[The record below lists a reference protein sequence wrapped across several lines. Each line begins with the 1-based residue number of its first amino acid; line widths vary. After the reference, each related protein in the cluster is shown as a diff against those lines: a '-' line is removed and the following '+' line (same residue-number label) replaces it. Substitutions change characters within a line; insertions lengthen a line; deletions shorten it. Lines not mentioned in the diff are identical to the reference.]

1 MRKPFLSVIFI
12 IIIVGILRA
21 EVDIDSLIQNSPAP
35 SDYPEAGACILLSEE
50 TDSVLEDGGFIKEIH
65 RIIKI
70 FDYRGKKE
78 YSNVKVRYNRDKE
91 KVDLLFAR
99 TYRTDGTVAEIDS
112 GAINE
117 ITPAGFGRAGIYA
130 DIKTLVFSL
139 PSVEDSNS
147 IVEYSYRISSIKP
160 PEEGYFSTVFFFR
173 SHDPILHLR
182 YRVSTLPDRA
192 LLISLH
198 NGAKEP
204 VKIGSGYLWEID
216 SIPGYIP
223 EENSPPKSCFLPNVY
238 VTTAADWGTLGKML
252 LEKFDEASAGSPEIA
267 SKVTELS
274 KGKSR
279 EEAIKSIYFFVT
291 SLRSVKVL
299 DYGDGSYFPNPAADV
314 LKNGYGDTKD
324 KSVLLYAMLKEL
336 GVPVQ
341 IVLVNSRCEL
351 VDTTIPSLK
360 QFNRVIVGVDENL
373 FLDPLAEYSPYP
385 YLGYLGGN
393 KLFLLGRE
401 KKGFLCIPEF
411 APDVNRVSVDIK
423 VKLDT
428 LGDAE
433 VSFTAFPRG
442 YFDSSVRE
450 KLFGQKSRK
459 KKMLVSK
466 SLSSFGGGAKLVDY
480 TVSAVESLDIP
491 ISFTVNF
498 RKPDFVRWEKDIG
511 ILTLP
516 GEFPFFHRPWSLSLD
531 TREFPMML
539 PTNLSWNI
547 RWEVEFPERFSLEYF
562 SDSSF
567 VSNEL
572 GSFTVSGKNV
582 GNKVILEYTFTVF
595 KRYIKPKEYSSLRE
609 LNSKFSL
616 PKNNLILFEKR

>member
-1 MRKPFLSVIFI
+1 
-12 IIIVGILRA
+12 
-21 EVDIDSLIQNSPAP
+21 
-35 SDYPEAGACILLSEE
+35 
-50 TDSVLEDGGFIKEIH
+50 
-65 RIIKI
+65 
-70 FDYRGKKE
+70 
-78 YSNVKVRYNRDKE
+78 
-91 KVDLLFAR
+91 
-99 TYRTDGTVAEIDS
+99 
-112 GAINE
+112 
-117 ITPAGFGRAGIYA
+117 
-130 DIKTLVFSL
+130 
-139 PSVEDSNS
+139 
-147 IVEYSYRISSIKP
+147 
-160 PEEGYFSTVFFFR
+160 
-173 SHDPILHLR
+173 
-182 YRVSTLPDRA
+182 
-192 LLISLH
+192 
-198 NGAKEP
+198 
-204 VKIGSGYLWEID
+204 
-216 SIPGYIP
+216 
-223 EENSPPKSCFLPNVY
+223 
-238 VTTAADWGTLGKML
+238 
-252 LEKFDEASAGSPEIA
+252 
-267 SKVTELS
+267 
-274 KGKSR
+274 
-279 EEAIKSIYFFVT
+279 
-291 SLRSVKVL
+291 
-299 DYGDGSYFPNPAADV
+299 
-314 LKNGYGDTKD
+314 
-324 KSVLLYAMLKEL
+324 
-336 GVPVQ
+336 
-341 IVLVNSRCEL
+341 
-351 VDTTIPSLK
+351 
-360 QFNRVIVGVDENL
+360 
-373 FLDPLAEYSPYP
+373 
-385 YLGYLGGN
+385 
-393 KLFLLGRE
+393 LFLLGRE

-516 GEFPFFHRPWSLSLD
+516 GEFPFLHRPWSLSLD

-595 KRYIKPKEYSSLRE
+595 KRYIKPEEYSSLRE
-609 LNSKFSL
+609 LNSKFGL